1 MDSEKTIESQFNVA
15 LGYLLDAAGDKE
27 LTVRESVC
35 KSLQALSKEYGNEIV
50 TAICCYRQKNA
61 KLSENHLFVLMSVLE
76 QIAQEKR
83 NAFPEEILSRLI
95 QFSIEELQKNDST
108 HSTHELAS
116 NILICLGSYYCSQVL
131 DVLLPKLQPGCEP
144 NSSVLMSLG
153 HLACANVSQCVPVIK
168 VALNIMIP
176 MMTSARNEQSR
187 IAFAFVVGKFSEAIL
202 EYMASNETDRDA
214 AVTKET
220 FAEEITSAYNV
231 IANLW
236 IHAKEIKVT
245 ESAIYCLGP
254 LFSLLPEEKANASTS
269 RAIFSLISAYKR
281 PCIPH
286 HLITQCLAT
295 ILSSAPPSAIQ
306 AVFDQI
312 LYTLGN
318 MVVVPPDFS
327 LPHTVKQHSEVLRC
341 YDHIGAHFGE
351 KLCDLVLK
359 HLRMGNEKEKVESLI
374 IISHLIS
381 GNDNILGSRMNEIT
395 SAVRSVLQDPSIKV
409 KKALVKTI
417 ISLSYKGYAQD
428 GSDFIEFLV
437 RHCATLPNHI
447 GMEYTEL
454 SEICSST
461 IHLLSSTVEDMRDLL
476 WVTLLKLM
484 TDPTYDHAVPIAAK
498 ALTQLAPKL
507 DPKHSQQLGEPNRDL
522 VLCRCFSLLGSP
534 LNSNRGPSILC
545 FLQHFSPYVSVYIA
559 DLWAHKLPQLI
570 NYLQVSE
577 WSETEW
583 DSLLL
588 EMINNTV
595 TTISCHEV
603 QWPISMSRHLSTL
616 LMSCVHDDEANVI
629 LSSLAITTAVIE
641 DKQIVSEHLDTILSR
656 FKISPN
662 NTKECARAVGILST
676 AHLDMVLARLEAIAQ
691 SELNKRN
698 SRLLGLMKDSKAD
711 AEMEKCR
718 ECLLESYAAI
728 AHRCPLMEL
737 LPKLDMLTTW
747 ITTQIS
753 VAKEQSGRNAAL
765 EAILNC
771 AESLIRHKTEAK
783 HTIKCRTN
791 VLNVVLQLIQQNKP
805 DPLTIKVV
813 TALVKL
819 PPSLV
824 SEARLHI
831 LKSCFDRI
839 LSQEPPSNGYD
850 TSTSMQTLK
859 QLGELVEELL
869 LDSVTPDRLDE
880 ITTLL
885 DPWIKHRNWH
895 QRLSAITV
903 FRTTL
908 LAYYHNMHPG
918 YQNPSTFNQCG
929 DLVGS
934 LVVRYFDSVE
944 SIGRIAGHCAGIL
957 LAIANVYEGHSHDP
971 NIERIF
977 DKLPE
982 ENTSWYMTK
991 ILCNKLSH
999 SQLHKLTGRLL
1010 DGLTD
1015 VDQTACSNASDILAS
1030 VFKLKGAELLHYVN
1044 DILGS
1049 LLLQLVSSGS
1059 HPTNGVNAV
1068 LALALHHPK
1077 LVVNILLKQP
1087 LPLHPSLSD
1096 CWKAIASDNNL
1107 SSFALDHILQILAT
1121 ANLFDEESKS
1131 PNRPKIAAFQ
1141 PLAAVSGLSEMVMS
1155 TLISDLLKSSFPQ
1168 LLPSLMTLLA
1178 AYIGSSPPILSPSPN
1193 KTIVINRDAYKII
1206 PARVVKDCLQRVLI
1220 VVGCEPAAEALAST
1234 SQLQHIE
1241 SLVSSIPQLT
1251 VSVCQTFPHLLPKLM
1266 VSLNQYASTTC
1277 EPQRIIITAFY
1288 AECLAVQC
1296 SRGGD
1301 VGLIDSIVSSL
1312 LSAITAPD
1320 QTVRSIALH
1329 GLSYISNLPHLQMK
1343 RHEDSVLA
1351 ALMQGLDDTDG
1362 SLHTRIPMEA
1372 MQSLSTL
1379 IPVVEPATLNRI
1391 QVAIALRVKPFF
1403 EKEEIALRCISLR
1416 LFGQL
1421 CCQDNSVQVGYQEQ
1435 VHSCLICLLLHLSE
1449 PEPSIVKACK
1459 YTLRQIGPVLG
1470 AEKVSTMFQDHLIDE
1485 GALQYENFVT
1495 TLIKSIVES
1504 LEDLAVNMFNTC
1516 LNYMKSNWPN
1526 IRGNAAL
1533 IAGLL
1538 YKNFSK
1544 ESKSSVSLEPMTTRL
1559 INLISDPNFEVRA
1572 KAVRS
1577 LAMVFSS

>member
-1 MDSEKTIESQFNVA
+1 MDPEKPAESQFNVA

-27 LTVRESVC
+27 ASVRESVG
-35 KSLQALSKEYGNEIV
+35 KSLQTLSKEYGNEIV
-50 TAICCYRQKNA
+50 SAICFYRQKNT
-61 KLSENHLFVLMSVLE
+61 KLSENHLNVLLIILE
-76 QIAQEKR
+76 KIAQEKK
-83 NAFPEEILSRLI
+83 NEFPEEIITKLI
-95 QFSIEELQKNDST
+95 QFSIDEMQKTDGT
-108 HSTHELAS
+108 HSNHELAR
-116 NILICLGSYYCSQVL
+116 NILINLGTNYCSQVL
-131 DVLLPKLQPGCEP
+131 TVLLPKLQPGCEP
-144 NSSVLMSLG
+144 NSSVLMALG
-153 HLACANVSQCVPVIK
+153 HLACTNVTQCVPVIK

-176 MMTSARNEQSR
+176 MMTTARNEQSR

-202 EYMASNETDRDA
+202 EYMASNETDKDA

-220 FAEEITSAYNV
+220 FAEEITAAYNV

-236 IHAKEIKVT
+236 IHAKEIKVI
-245 ESAIYCLGP
+245 ESAIHSLGP
-254 LFSLLPEEKANASTS
+254 LFSLLPEEKAAASTS
-269 RAIFSLISAYKR
+269 RAILSLISAYKR

-286 HLITQCLAT
+286 HLITQCLAA
-295 ILSSAPPSAIQ
+295 ILSTAPPASILP
-306 AVFDQI
+306 VFDQI
-312 LYTLGN
+312 LFTLGN
-318 MVVVPPDFS
+318 MIVIPPDFT
-327 LPHTVKQHSEVLRC
+327 LPPTVKQHSEVLRC
-341 YDHIGAHFGE
+341 YDHIGANFGE

-381 GNDNILGSRMNEIT
+381 GNDNVLGSRMNEIT

-417 ISLSYKGYAQD
+417 VSLSYKGYAKD

-437 RHCATLPNHI
+437 RHCASLPNHN

-454 SEICSST
+454 SNICSST
-461 IHLLSSTVEDMRDLL
+461 IHLLSSTVEDMRELL
-476 WVTLLKLM
+476 WITLLRLM
-484 TDPTYDHAVPIAAK
+484 TDPTYDHAVPVIAK
-498 ALTQLAPKL
+498 ALAQLAPKL
-507 DPKHSQQLGEPNRDL
+507 DPKKSQAGEPNRDL

-545 FLQHFSPYVSVYIA
+545 FLQHYSPYVSIYIA

-577 WSETEW
+577 WSESEW

-595 TTISCHEV
+595 TTISCHEG
-603 QWPISMSRHLSTL
+603 QWPISMSRHLSSL
-616 LMSCVHDDEANVI
+616 LQNCTHDDECNVI

-656 FKISPN
+656 FKTSPN
-662 NTKECARAVGILST
+662 NVKECARAVGILST
-676 AHLDMVLARLEAIAQ
+676 AHLDMVLARLESIAQ

-718 ECLLESYAAI
+718 ESLLESYAAI
-728 AHRCPLMEL
+728 AHRCPLMEI
-737 LPKLDMLTTW
+737 LPKLDSLTTW
-747 ITTQIS
+747 ITSQITI
-753 VAKEQSGRNAAL
+753 AKEQSGRNAAL

-783 HTIKCRTN
+783 HTIKCRTM

-819 PPSLV
+819 PPSLLA
-824 SEARLHI
+824 EARLHI

-839 LSQEPPSNGYD
+839 LSQDPPNNGFD
-850 TSTSMQTLK
+850 TATSMQTLK

-869 LDSVTPDRLDE
+869 MDSVTPDRLDE

-903 FRTTL
+903 LRTTL
-908 LAYYHNMHPG
+908 LAYYHNMQPG

-929 DLVGS
+929 DLIGS
-934 LVVRYFDSVE
+934 LVVRYFDSQE
-944 SIGRIAGHCAGIL
+944 SIGRIAGHCAGIV

-971 NIERIF
+971 SIEKIF

-982 ENTSWYMTK
+982 ENRSWHMTK

-999 SQLHKLTGRLL
+999 SQIHKLTGRLL

-1015 VDQTACSNASDILAS
+1015 VDETACSNASDVLAA
-1030 VFKLKGAELLHYVN
+1030 VFKLKGQELLHYVN

-1049 LLLQLVSSGS
+1049 LLLQLVSSGH

-1077 LVVNILLKQP
+1077 LVINILLKQP

-1107 SSFALDHILQILAT
+1107 SSFALEHILQILST
-1121 ANLFDEESKS
+1121 SELFDEESKCA
-1131 PNRPKIAAFQ
+1131 NRPKIAAFL
-1141 PLAAVSGLSEMVMS
+1141 PLAAVSGLGEMVMS
-1155 TLISDLLKSSFPQ
+1155 TLISDLLKSSLSQ

-1178 AYIGSSPPILSPSPN
+1178 AYIGTSPPILSPSPN

-1206 PARVVKDCLQRVLI
+1206 PAKVVKDCLQRVLLS
-1220 VVGCEPAAEALAST
+1220 VGCDPGAEALSST

-1251 VSVCQTFPHLLPKLM
+1251 VSICQSFPHLLPKLM
-1266 VSLNQYASTTC
+1266 VTLNHYSSTTC

-1296 SRGGD
+1296 SKGGD

-1329 GLSYISNLPHLQMK
+1329 GLGYIANLPDIQMK

-1362 SLHTRIPMEA
+1362 TLHTRIPLEA

-1379 IPVVEPATLNRI
+1379 IPVLDSSTLNRI
-1391 QVAIALRVKPFF
+1391 QVPVALRVKPFF

-1421 CCQDNSVQVGYQEQ
+1421 CCQDNTVQVGYQEQ

-1459 YTLRQIGPVLG
+1459 YTLRQVGPVLG
-1470 AEKVSTMFQDHLIDE
+1470 AEKVAAMFYDHLIDE
-1485 GALQYENFVT
+1485 GNLQYENFVT
-1495 TLIKSIVES
+1495 ALTRTIVES

-1516 LNYMKSNWPN
+1516 LNYTKSNWPN

-1544 ESKSSVSLEPMTTRL
+1544 ESKSSVSLEPMTSRL
-1559 INLISDPNFEVRA
+1559 INLISDPNSDVRS

-1577 LAMVFSS
+1577 IALVFT